1 MEPVKLA
8 DPTTNGIPHMQM
20 KVCFEVF
27 EFSVCPYV
35 DGRLSL
41 FMIKQLHFIMF
52 ILYSAVLLEG
62 VCVCVCLRVSVCMCV
77 CVVLCVYMCVNVYV
91 CVVCVCLHVC
101 VRVVCMCACE
111 CVCECGVHVSVREKK
126 TVFVC
131 ACV

>member
-62 VCVCVCLRVSVCMCV
+62 VCVCVCLRVSVCVCV
-77 CVVLCVYMCVNVYV
+77 CVCCVVCVYVCECICVCCVCVFACMCACSVYV
-91 CVVCVCLHVC
+91 CV
-101 VRVVCMCACE
+101 
-111 CVCECGVHVSVREKK
+111 
-126 TVFVC
+126 
-131 ACV
+131 